1 MTTTGFLRPAGEM
14 YHNQQPTDGRSPSIL
29 ENHLTTS
36 YSLTNLMSPTSDFAS
51 RNFEQDRMHLATTTD
66 SVYTPQIF
74 SSEDINYQLEDLDDL
89 IDEVGEADDDKAK
102 VGIENE
108 EYSLD
113 LEGVDITRWYEE
125 SDEDRL
131 YTPLE
136 LSPNEM
142 YMNSL
147 LETEIDIARPYDSK
161 SRIDVAGIPFYE
173 VLYYNAGSA
182 DDMIEPESEA
192 TDLDALFT
200 ATTTSVEDSEPDEE
214 PNYNQKGRDLEAR
227 LK

>member
-1 MTTTGFLRPAGEM
+1 M

-36 YSLTNLMSPTSDFAS
+36 YSLTNLVSSTSDFAG
-51 RNFEQDRMHLATTTD
+51 RNFEQDRMHLATTTN

-89 IDEVGEADDDKAK
+89 LDEVGEADDDKAT
-102 VGIENE
+102 VGIESE

-113 LEGVDITRWYEE
+113 LEGVDITKWYEE

-131 YTPLE
+131 YAPLE

-147 LETEIDIARPYDSK
+147 LETEIDVARPYDSK
-161 SRIDVAGIPFYE
+161 SRIDAAGIPFYE
-173 VLYYNAGSA
+173 VSYYNAGSV
-182 DDMIEPESEA
+182 DEMTGPEGEE
-192 TDLDALFT
+192 TELEALFT

-214 PNYNQKGRDLEAR
+214 PNYNQKGGNLEAR
-227 LK
+227 LGFGKN